1 MAFLGTPSINPHAS
15 FAILCRKIS
24 ARKIYDVVLTLIF
37 TCPIQTIEKPVNI
50 ARNCKKGSKPFKQR
64 QQDPQVTFHEIL
76 IGS

>member
-50 ARNCKKGSKPFKQR
+50 ARKAVSHLSKSNKTH
-64 QQDPQVTFHEIL
+64 VL
-76 IGS
+76 